1 MKLVPEELIK
11 LKVKELRDLAKDL
24 PIEKISL
31 LNKEELCYKILVEN
45 ALINGEIFGYG
56 TLEVLPDG
64 YGFLRESSLEKDIYI
79 SASQVKKFLLRNG
92 DVVLGEIRTPTPE
105 EKNYALK
112 KLVLVNGKELDVI
125 MNRVQFDDLV
135 PYYPTKQVLQETS
148 EKDNVAG
155 RIIDLMAPIGL
166 GQRGLI
172 IAPPKAGK
180 TMLISQLANNIIA
193 NYGDEIEIWILLI
206 DERPEEVTDIKE
218 SVHGATVYASTFDE
232 DPRNHIKVTEE
243 VMDKAK
249 RLVEDGKDVFILMDS
264 LTRLA
269 RAYNIVM
276 PSSGK
281 LISGGI
287 DPMAL
292 YAPKRFF
299 GSARN
304 IRKGGSL
311 TIIATALVDT
321 GSRMDDVIY
330 EEFKGT
336 GNMEI
341 HLDRS
346 LAELRIFPAID
357 VLRSGTRKEE
367 LLIEGKKL
375 DAIWGI
381 RRYLAKLD
389 KAEAAKRLIDRIK
402 AFKTNDE
409 LIDKYLQG
417 GNDV

>member
-1 MKLVPEELIK
+1 MKLIPEEIIK
-11 LKVKELRDLAKDL
+11 LKVKELRELAKDL
-24 PIEKISL
+24 PIEKVSL
-31 LNKEELCYKILVEN
+31 LNKEELCYKILVES

-56 TLEVLPDG
+56 VLEILPDG

-79 SASQVKKFLLRNG
+79 SASQVKKFLLRTG

-112 KLVLVNGKELDVI
+112 RVILVNGKELDVV

-135 PYYPTKQVLQETS
+135 HYYPTKQVIQETT
-148 EKDNVAG
+148 EKENIAG
-155 RIIDLMAPIGL
+155 RIIDLMTPIGL

-193 NYGDEIEIWILLI
+193 NYRDEIEMWILLI

-218 SVHGATVYASTFDE
+218 SVHGATVFASTFDE

-243 VMDKAK
+243 VIEKAK

-287 DPMAL
+287 DPVAL
-292 YAPKRFF
+292 YAPKRLF

-357 VLRSGTRKEE
+357 VLRSGTRKED
-367 LLIEGKKL
+367 LLIESKRL
-375 DAIWGI
+375 DVIWEM

-389 KAEAAKRLIDRIK
+389 KATAAKRLIDIIK
-402 AFKTNDE
+402 GSKSNEE
-409 LIDKYLQG
+409 LIDKHLQG
-417 GNDV
+417 GNNV